1 MHRRGTRAR
10 LSTVSLLLLAP
21 LPMFLLQA
29 AAAESYRR
37 HMRSIVDL
45 VTDLSSR
52 PHPCLTWYGGEG
64 ERVDLSGKTGA
75 NWIIKAANLLSMEL
89 ACEPGFKVWLDLPAH
104 WRSLVWAHAAWCLGA
119 EVTLVGEDADIAI
132 TATPNDAHAQL
143 ETVVIALPALARRVE
158 DLPADAVDGAA
169 DLMTQADDFMFP
181 PEGSPEDETGFGLTQ
196 QALLAALPELRHS
209 SSAAVAQAG
218 DSAGL
223 AGRRV
228 LLAGATLPVLLSQVS
243 PVWAA
248 GASVVIAGDDSVAE
262 AEGVTHVAGTGT

>member
-1 MHRRGTRAR
+1 
-10 LSTVSLLLLAP
+10 
-21 LPMFLLQA
+21 
-29 AAAESYRR
+29 
-37 HMRSIVDL
+37 MRSIVDL

-89 ACEPGFKVWLDLPAH
+89 ACEPGFKSGSICPPTGALWCGRTPRGAWGSGH
-104 WRSLVWAHAAWCLGA
+104 SLVRMPISRSH
-119 EVTLVGEDADIAI
+119 
-132 TATPNDAHAQL
+132 ATPNDATAQL
-143 ETVVIALPALARRVE
+143 EDGGHRPPALARRVE

-223 AGRRV
+223 AGGRV
-228 LLAGATLPVLLSQVS
+228 LLAGAALPVLLSQVS

-262 AEGVTHVAGTGT
+262 AEGVSHVTRTGAPA